1 MKINEPVELRDLLPT
16 FLDMLRQEIPDE
28 IDGLSLLALVDE
40 NRSHKWRD
48 YIDLE
53 HSTCYVKENYWCALT
68 DGKIKYIWNF
78 YTGEEELFDL
88 SKDPGE
94 LRNLVSEKHY
104 RSRLYQLREEMV
116 KHLSKRGE
124 EFVKDGKLVV
134 RSKTLLYSPNY
145 PCITA
150 DKG

>member
-1 MKINEPVELRDLLPT
+1 M
-16 FLDMLRQEIPDE
+16 
-28 IDGLSLLALVDE
+28 
-40 NRSHKWRD
+40 
-48 YIDLE
+48 
-53 HSTCYVKENYWCALT
+53 T